1 MQNVEMP
8 ERRTRGQVFGVPN
21 EAAVLRLL
29 ATKANALRRLGGERR
44 MTRRLMSRQSRP
56 AWAA

>member
-21 EAAVLRLL
+21 ETAVLRLL
-29 ATKANALRRLGGERR
+29 AAKANALRRLGGERR
-44 MTRRLMSRQSRP
+44 MTRRLVARARP